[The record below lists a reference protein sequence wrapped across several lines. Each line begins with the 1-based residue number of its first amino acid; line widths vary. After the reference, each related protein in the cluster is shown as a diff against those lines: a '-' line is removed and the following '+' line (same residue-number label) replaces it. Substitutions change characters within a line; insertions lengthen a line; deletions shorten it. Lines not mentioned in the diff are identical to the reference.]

1 MSEIKKNMKALVL
14 TGPDE
19 FEVKELV
26 VPVPGQG
33 EILARV
39 ESVAI
44 CGTDPKI
51 IKGVYKG
58 MWPKEYPFTIGHEW
72 AGVVVASGPNAFKF
86 KDGDRIAGEAHKGC
100 GFCKHCKTGRYTIC
114 LNYGKAETGHRHYGF
129 TAQGAYAQYIV
140 VSEQAA
146 HLMPENL
153 SFDEGTNV
161 DTAGTALH
169 GVKRGRINPGDDV
182 AIFGPGALG
191 LLSMQ
196 FASAVG
202 AGRTFMIGRG
212 ARLAVAKKLG
222 AIPVDYEKGDTIEQV
237 MKLTGGKGV
246 QVAIDCAGT
255 EKSLLEAVKITEKGA
270 RIVMN
275 GLPTKEIS
283 LPITAITLDEKDLI
297 GVRADPNTCSELM
310 PMLANGTIKIGPMI
324 THRFPIDKFADALKV
339 FNERIDGAIKVIV
352 KPNE

>member
-1 MSEIKKNMKALVL
+1 MSDAQKTMKALVL
-14 TGPDE
+14 TGPGD
-19 FEVKELV
+19 FEIREVGI
-26 VPVPGQG
+26 PVPGPG

-72 AGVVVASGPNAFKF
+72 AGVVVSSGPNAFKF
-86 KDGDRIAGEAHKGC
+86 KNGDRVAGEAHKGC
-100 GFCKHCKTGRYTIC
+100 GFCKHCRTGRYTIC
-114 LNYGKAETGHRHYGF
+114 LNYGKLETGHRHYGF

-146 HLMPENL
+146 HYMPENL

-182 AIFGPGALG
+182 AVFGPGALG

-196 FASAVG
+196 FANAVG
-202 AGRTFMIGRG
+202 AGRTMMIGRG
-212 ARLAVAKKLG
+212 ARLAMAKQLG
-222 AIPVDYEKGDTIEQV
+222 AIPVDYEKGDPVEQI
-237 MKLTGGKGV
+237 KELTNGKGV

-275 GLPTKEIS
+275 GLPEKPIT

-310 PMLANGTIKIGPMI
+310 PLLANGTINIGPMI
-324 THRFPIDKFADALKV
+324 THRYSLDKFAEALKV
-339 FNERIDGAIKVIV
+339 FTEKLDGAIKVII